1 MRKQQR
7 VSVDRFDKMSIYSSG
22 KNRKLSGHPNFQKCP
37 SQSKWSTTHS
47 NQHLQPFS
55 QALLYVC
62 LVFTVIHTSTL
73 RMIYIHNQVMF
84 EQKKARFNA
93 FSKYHKSIR
102 RHYFFFLFFSF
113 FVSSLL
119 TSLVF
124 LSKSVLKS
132 GFFFLVCFSESLSGA
147 LRLVSA
153 LFAEAGSG
161 IVEQGTFIGAGGPG
175 HSGGEGVSTRLVVR
189 AQAGSCE
196 GSGGRYGSGRNGLAL
211 VEIHH

>member
-7 VSVDRFDKMSIYSSG
+7 VSVDYRFDKMSIYSSG

-102 RHYFFFLFFSF
+102 RHYFFFFFP
-113 FVSSLL
+113 
-119 TSLVF
+119 F
-124 LSKSVLKS
+124 LSLAYWLHWFSSPKVSLKVGS
-132 GFFFLVCFSESLSGA
+132 SFSCASRSLC
-147 LRLVSA
+147 
-153 LFAEAGSG
+153 
-161 IVEQGTFIGAGGPG
+161 
-175 HSGGEGVSTRLVVR
+175 
-189 AQAGSCE
+189 QA
-196 GSGGRYGSGRNGLAL
+196 R
-211 VEIHH
+211 

>member
-102 RHYFFFLFFSF
+102 RHYFFFLFFP
-113 FVSSLL
+113 
-119 TSLVF
+119 F
-124 LSKSVLKS
+124 LSLAYWLHWFSSPKVSLKVGS
-132 GFFFLVCFSESLSGA
+132 SFSCASRSLC
-147 LRLVSA
+147 
-153 LFAEAGSG
+153 
-161 IVEQGTFIGAGGPG
+161 
-175 HSGGEGVSTRLVVR
+175 
-189 AQAGSCE
+189 QA
-196 GSGGRYGSGRNGLAL
+196 R
-211 VEIHH
+211 

>member
-1 MRKQQR
+1 
-7 VSVDRFDKMSIYSSG
+7 
-22 KNRKLSGHPNFQKCP
+22 
-37 SQSKWSTTHS
+37 
-47 NQHLQPFS
+47 
-55 QALLYVC
+55 
-62 LVFTVIHTSTL
+62 
-73 RMIYIHNQVMF
+73 MF
-84 EQKKARFNA
+84 EPKKARFNA
-93 FSKYHKSIR
+93 FSKYYKSIR
-102 RHYFFFLFFSF
+102 RHYFFLFSF

-175 HSGGEGVSTRLVVR
+175 HSGGKGVSTRLLVR

-196 GSGGRYGSGRNGLAL
+196 GSGGR
-211 VEIHH
+211 